1 MYLNLNQLSRTVN
14 WHFTST
20 CNMSCRY
27 CFVPRCK
34 EITLLE
40 SYTVLEKL
48 RPYFSRINFVGGE
61 PTCSSKLIPLS
72 KKAKE
77 LGYIVSMVTNGY
89 WLYKNNNLRD
99 SILQNFSIIGIS
111 VDSLQTDVNKKIG
124 RFVQD
129 EILSKA
135 DYINLCK
142 MIKQSGCKLK
152 INTVVSK
159 LNLKEDFNDFYKQ
172 VSPDRIKLFQI
183 LKPAGLLKYNYDD
196 LLISKSQFK
205 EFVEMHSKYKDT
217 ICSEDNELMFN
228 SYFILNGEGC
238 FMDNKTGVL
247 GKSLLST
254 DVEEALQG
262 VSIDIQKYTKRYA

>member
-1 MYLNLNQLSRTVN
+1 
-14 WHFTST
+14 
-20 CNMSCRY
+20 
-27 CFVPRCK
+27 
-34 EITLLE
+34 
-40 SYTVLEKL
+40 
-48 RPYFSRINFVGGE
+48 
-61 PTCSSKLIPLS
+61 
-72 KKAKE
+72 
-77 LGYIVSMVTNGY
+77 
-89 WLYKNNNLRD
+89 
-99 SILQNFSIIGIS
+99 
-111 VDSLQTDVNKKIG
+111 
-124 RFVQD
+124 
-129 EILSKA
+129 
-135 DYINLCK
+135 

-172 VSPDRIKLFQI
+172 VFPDRIKLFQI
-183 LKPAGLLKYNYDD
+183 LKPAGLLKNNYDD

-228 SYFILNGEGC
+228 SYFILNSEGC